1 MTLDGGSMKRCRLIN
16 RQWIFHREKIPG
28 AHSVMIAVVAMAAVV
43 TAQNPIGWA
52 SISGATTG
60 GAGGTTV
67 TVTNET
73 DLVSNAKSSS
83 AMIIKVSGKISCD
96 RVNVASNK
104 TIEGAASGATVAGS
118 LVMYGKS
125 SAPVKNVIISNLVIA
140 PESGSFE
147 DAISMQFADHI
158 WVDHCDV
165 SDKRSTLDG
174 LCDMTH
180 ACDYITISWTKF
192 SYPNNTTD
200 HRFCMLI
207 SHSDDNASEDLGHLK
222 ITLHHDWW
230 AQNVFERMPRMRF
243 CQVHS
248 FNNYFSAAG
257 NNYCIGAG
265 VQAQVRVESDYFD
278 GVSNPHE
285 FYDGETTAI
294 IATNTDNQYINTTGK
309 KDVGQGTCFTP
320 PYSYKLDAGSS
331 VKNMVMSGA
340 GPFKT
345 VAIESIPFEPAP
357 VKTPFARPAVKAF
370 AVTLQGSLLPVASVQ
385 GSFPYIIINSKPS
398 VRSVVK

>member
-1 MTLDGGSMKRCRLIN
+1 
-16 RQWIFHREKIPG
+16 
-28 AHSVMIAVVAMAAVV
+28 MIAIIMTMAAIAV
-43 TAQNPIGWA
+43 AQSPIGWA
-52 SISGATTG
+52 SVSGTTTG

-67 TVTNET
+67 TVTNGT
-73 DLVSNAKSSS
+73 DLISNAKSSG

-125 SAPVKNVIISNLVIA
+125 STPVKNVIIRNLVIA
-140 PESGSFE
+140 PESGSFQ
-147 DAISMQFADHI
+147 DALSMQFADHI

-165 SDKRSTLDG
+165 SDLRSTLDG

-192 SYPNNTTD
+192 SYPDSSTA

-207 SHSDDNASEDLGHLK
+207 SHSDNNGSEDLGHLK

-230 AQNVFERMPRMRF
+230 AQNVHERMPRMRF

-248 FNNYFSAAG
+248 FNNYFSSAG
-257 NNYCIGAG
+257 NDYCIGAG
-265 VQAQVRVESDYFD
+265 VQAQVRVESNYFD
-278 GVSNPHE
+278 GVANPHE
-285 FYDGETTAI
+285 FYSGETTAI
-294 IATNTDNQYINTTGK
+294 IAINSDNQYINTTGK
-309 KDVGQGTCFTP
+309 QDVGQGTCFTP

-331 VKNMVMSGA
+331 VKSMVMSGA

-345 VAIESIPFEPAP
+345 VAIEPAP
-357 VKTPFARPAVKAF
+357 FDPARVKTPLARPAVKTF
-370 AVTLQGSLLPVASVQ
+370 VVTLQGSLVPLSSVQ
-385 GSFPYIIINSKPS
+385 GSFPYIIINPRPA
-398 VRSVVK
+398 VRSLVK